1 MKNYVITGS
10 IGHISK
16 PIAEHLI
23 EAGKNVTIITSDPN
37 KVSQI
42 EALGAKALTG
52 SLEDSQ
58 FVKDAFKNADVVY
71 TMIPP
76 LMNTNDLRGTQLTIA
91 SNYAESIR
99 ENKIPY
105 VVTLSSIGAHMVN
118 GCGPVDSLSAY
129 EKMLDH
135 IQGLN
140 VRHLRP
146 SYFFYNLFNQ
156 ISLIKNMGIAGGNF
170 GNNALKLPLVHT
182 NDIAAA
188 ATEELLH
195 LNFQGSSFR
204 YVVSDFRST
213 EEIVQVL
220 SKAIGKKFSWVE
232 FTDDQQKEGLLKAG
246 LSSSHADAFTEMGV
260 AMRTG
265 KMFEDLY
272 KHQPSLSPAKLENFA
287 SEFSLAYNAF

>member
-23 EAGKNVTIITSDPN
+23 EAGKNVTIITSDVN
-37 KVSQI
+37 KVNQI
-42 EALGAKALTG
+42 EALGAEALIG

-58 FVKDAFKNADVVY
+58 FVQDAFKNAEVVY

-76 LMNTNDLRGTQLTIA
+76 LMNTNDLRGTQLKIA

-99 ENKIPY
+99 ANKIPY
-105 VVTLSSIGAHMVN
+105 VVTLSSIGAHMGN

-129 EKMLDH
+129 EKMLDQ
-135 IQGLN
+135 IPGLN
-140 VRHLRP
+140 VKHLRP

-156 ISLIKNMGIAGGNF
+156 IGLIKNMGIAGGNF
-170 GNNALKLPLVHT
+170 GNSNLRLPLVHT

-188 ATEELLH
+188 ATEELLY

-204 YVVSDFRST
+204 YVVSDFRTT

-232 FTDDQQKEGLLKAG
+232 FTDDQQKEGLLNAG
-246 LSSSHADAFTEMGV
+246 LSVSHADAFTEMGI

-272 KHQPSLSPAKLENFA
+272 KHHPTLSPAKLENFA

>member
-16 PIAEHLI
+16 PIAENLI

-58 FVKDAFKNADVVY
+58 FVRNAFKNAEVVY

-76 LMNTNDLRGTQLTIA
+76 LMNTNDLKGSQLKIA
-91 SNYAESIR
+91 SNYAASIR

-105 VVTLSSIGAHMVN
+105 VVTLSSVGAHLEK
-118 GCGPVDSLSAY
+118 GCGPIDSLSAY
-129 EKMLDH
+129 EKMMDQ
-135 IQGLN
+135 IPGLN

-156 ISLIKNMGIAGGNF
+156 IELIKNMGIAGGNY
-170 GNNALKLPLVHT
+170 GNNGLKVPLVHT

-188 ATEELLH
+188 ATEEMLH

-204 YVVSDFRST
+204 YIVSDFRTT

-220 SKAIGKKFSWVE
+220 SKAIGKKISWVE
-232 FTDDQQKEGLLKAG
+232 FTDEQQKEGILQAG
-246 LSSSHADAFTEMGV
+246 LSASHADAYTEMGI
-260 AMRTG
+260 AMRSG

-272 KHQPSLSPAKLENFA
+272 KHQPTLSPAKLENFA
-287 SEFSLAYNAF
+287 TEFSLAYNAF